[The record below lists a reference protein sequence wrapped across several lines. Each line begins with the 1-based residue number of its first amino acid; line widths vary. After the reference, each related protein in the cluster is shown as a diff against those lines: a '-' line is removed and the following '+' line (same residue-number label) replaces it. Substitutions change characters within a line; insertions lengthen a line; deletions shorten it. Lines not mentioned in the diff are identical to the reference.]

1 MLEIFLTALKRDI
14 EMFEQGL
21 LNGLAGFFS
30 WLAISIVKFVITPS
44 LMTAKGYEPWEILI
58 VTFSASIIG
67 VLLFYYTGKAIFSW
81 FSVLK
86 SRVGFFSGN
95 KRKSVVTPGRRRII
109 KFKERFGFTGLLIVS
124 GLISIPIAA
133 LLGAKYFSNKNK
145 TVLYLIFAFIAW
157 ACVLTLLSQC
167 VKNGLIKDFI

>member
-1 MLEIFLTALKRDI
+1 
-14 EMFEQGL
+14 MFEQGL
-21 LNGLAGFFS
+21 LNGLASFLS
-30 WLAISIVKFVITPS
+30 WLGISIVKFVITPS
-44 LMTAKGYEPWEILI
+44 LMTAKGYQPWEILI

-67 VLLFYYTGKAIFSW
+67 VLVFYHTGKAIFSW

-86 SRVGFFSGN
+86 SRIGFFSGS
-95 KRKSVVTPGRRRII
+95 KRKPVVTPGRRRII
-109 KFKERFGFTGLLIVS
+109 KFKKKFGFTGLLIVS

-167 VKNGLIKDFI
+167 VKNSLVKDFI